1 MISPS
6 ESFYKVYN
14 ISTAALVV
22 GESLLP
28 IICPVGGGKGEELVN
43 FAGLLF
49 AKQGAMEVAE
59 SLLQAN

>member
-1 MISPS
+1 M
-6 ESFYKVYN
+6 
-14 ISTAALVV
+14 V

-59 SLLQAN
+59 SLLQAL